1 MIIFIRMISLFW
13 NIKYKMWVDSVKFV
27 NNNVRSLFRRDV
39 DIKSVY
45 NVLRS

>member
-13 NIKYKMWVDSVKFV
+13 NIKYKMWVDSVKSV

-45 NVLRS
+45 NVLKS